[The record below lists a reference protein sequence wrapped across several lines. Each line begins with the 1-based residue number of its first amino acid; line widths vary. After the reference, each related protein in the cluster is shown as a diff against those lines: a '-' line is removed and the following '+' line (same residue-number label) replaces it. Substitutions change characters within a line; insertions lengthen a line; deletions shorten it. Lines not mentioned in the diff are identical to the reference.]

1 MPKVLLQ
8 INYEVQPAKREEYL
22 NLIKELKSGY
32 DASGI
37 AKLEIYEVQGS
48 PNDFVEIYTY
58 ETEEAFQ
65 NADDSAFDET
75 VAKINDCLVPGRP
88 DKLRSYTLH
97 QI

>member
-1 MPKVLLQ
+1 MSKVLLE

-22 NLIKELKSGY
+22 KLINELKSGY
-32 DASGI
+32 ENSKI

-48 PNDFVEIYTY
+48 TNNFMEIYTY
-58 ETEEAFQ
+58 DNEESFQ

-75 VAKINDCLVPGRP
+75 VVKINDCLVP